1 MSVTGAHNL
10 EIVRHFIFNE
20 RVNSAVPIQS
30 LSLVLMPLISYSLIV
45 EIHTGTASAL
55 ESGFDA
61 LCSIILALRL
71 QIAPTHSGSLL
82 STILALY
89 KDRSGTPN

>member
-1 MSVTGAHNL
+1 MSVTSAHNL
-10 EIVRHFIFNE
+10 EIVGHFIFNE

-45 EIHTGTASAL
+45 GIHTGTASAL

-61 LCSIILALRL
+61 LCSIILVLRL
-71 QIAPTHSGSLL
+71 QIIPTHSGSLL
-82 STILALY
+82 STVLALC
-89 KDRSGTPN
+89 KDISGILN

>member
-30 LSLVLMPLISYSLIV
+30 LSLVLMPLISYSLIA

-61 LCSIILALRL
+61 LCSIILILRL
-71 QIAPTHSGSLL
+71 RSLL
-82 STILALY
+82 H
-89 KDRSGTPN
+89 TPNPYCPLF